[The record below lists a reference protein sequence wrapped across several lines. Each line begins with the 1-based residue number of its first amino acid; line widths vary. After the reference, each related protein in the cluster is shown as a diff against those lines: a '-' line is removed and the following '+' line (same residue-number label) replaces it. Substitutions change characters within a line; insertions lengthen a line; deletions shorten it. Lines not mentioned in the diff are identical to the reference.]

1 MLRSTEIERVSIYCD
16 GVLCGELRRTPKGSA
31 FQYDRAF
38 LTREEKPLRGIA
50 VHLPYRES
58 PYITQGVNLHTFFAG
73 LLPEGLRLE
82 AIIAKARTSRD
93 DLFSLFVEAG
103 PDSVG
108 DVYGVPAGQTVDPDI
123 ATVDL
128 AKIQGAGFDE
138 LEEGFVSGAR
148 DASIP
153 GVQAKLSAGR
163 INQPIGSTQSFGP
176 SILKLA
182 PRSYPR
188 LVENEYF
195 FLNLGAKCGMA
206 VPKVEIVH
214 DRRDRSGL
222 IVWRFDR
229 DEDLASGTIRRI
241 HQEDA
246 CQLANRYSAD
256 KYRLT
261 MREIAEAIC
270 EHCDTPAVSLYK
282 LAKLCIFSYLI
293 GNGDL
298 HAKNISVFRRKQNG
312 PLTLTPA
319 YDLVSTLAY
328 PDLDTRM
335 ALQLDGKDDNI
346 KKRDFAAFFER
357 HGLKAS
363 IVESE
368 VEQIANGVGAALT
381 DLPEIG
387 LDEKTTARMTRI
399 MQERIAR
406 L

>member
-1 MLRSTEIERVSIYCD
+1 MPRSTEIERVSIYCD

-38 LTREEKPLRGIA
+38 LAREGKPLRGIA

-58 PYITQGVNLHTFFAG
+58 PYVTQGVNLHTFFAG

-108 DVYGVPAGQTVDPDI
+108 DVYGVPSGQTVNPDI

-128 AKIQGAGFDE
+128 SRIQEAGFDE

-163 INQPIGSTQSFGP
+163 INQPVGSKRSLAP

-182 PRSYPR
+182 PPAYPK
-188 LVENEYF
+188 LVENEHF
-195 FLNLGAKCGMA
+195 FMNLAAKCGLTT
-206 VPKVEIVH
+206 PKTRIVH
-214 DRRDRSGL
+214 DRRGRSGL

-229 DEDLASGTIRRI
+229 VEDRASGTVRRI

-246 CQLANRYSAD
+246 CQLTDRYPAD

-261 MREIAEAIC
+261 MREITEAIC

-293 GNGDL
+293 GNGGL
-298 HAKNISVFRRKQNG
+298 HAKNISVFRRRQNG
-312 PLTLTPA
+312 PLTLSPA

-335 ALQLDGKDDNI
+335 ALRLDGKDDNI

-368 VEQIANGVGAALT
+368 VEEIAKGVGAGLT
-381 DLPEIG
+381 ELSAIG
-387 LDEKTTARMTRI
+387 LDEKTTARMTRT